1 VKPHPL
7 VTMLTGFIAG
17 MKKHYAGA
25 SMMLDGK
32 SYTETSLETL
42 FQSCIDDSNAAD
54 EAVATK
60 VAAVKKAHDTAAL
73 VRPVAMAFK
82 KAVVAA
88 YSGDATAL
96 KDFAL
101 EPPKATVK
109 TAAVKQAAAVKA
121 KATRQALGT
130 KGPKQKKAA
139 KKQLAASAAQPQPAP
154 APVPEAATTATDPA
168 GKPPVKS

>member
-1 VKPHPL
+1 MLKPHPL

-25 SMMLDGK
+25 TIMLEGK
-32 SYTETSLETL
+32 SYTDNALETM

-60 VAAVKKAHDTAAL
+60 VTAVKKAHDTTAL

-88 YSGDATAL
+88 YSGDASAL

-101 EPPKATVK
+101 EPPKVVVK
-109 TAAVKQAAAVKA
+109 TAAV
-121 KATRQALGT
+121 
-130 KGPKQKKAA
+130 
-139 KKQLAASAAQPQPAP
+139 
-154 APVPEAATTATDPA
+154 
-168 GKPPVKS
+168 